1 MRSISY
7 GGGLHVFLH
16 GGKPVNT
23 VRVRQIPWHHSD
35 PSSWTNVVGTMILF
49 SRFVVYVVCQLE
61 KYNATKTKSKFY
73 NILIFT
79 CISVIFCYKTQNMK
93 TFYFQ
98 FPSAYLFQPT
108 LHLVKLICEE
118 KSAKLIKLRAKNWI
132 MSSCLNFS

>member
-7 GGGLHVFLH
+7 RGGLHVFLH

-35 PSSWTNVVGTMILF
+35 PSSWTNVVGTMILL

-61 KYNATKTKSKFY
+61 KYNATKTKSKFS

-79 CISVIFCYKTQNMK
+79 CMCVIFCYKTQNMK

-98 FPSAYLFQPT
+98 FPSAYLFQPI
-108 LHLVKLICEE
+108 LHIVNLIVKRKVRSLY
-118 KSAKLIKLRAKNWI
+118 KLNYDKLIKLFL
-132 MSSCLNFS
+132 S